1 MTNLIY
7 LFDYTSIYLSVKN
20 GIDPSPVEPID
31 FIKSKL

>member
-7 LFDYTSIYLSVKN
+7 LFDYATIYLLVKH